1 MFANEIQNELIYK
14 TSRSSGAG
22 GQNVNKVETK
32 VQLSFDI
39 LRSRYLTDEQK
50 NILSLKL
57 KNRIN
62 QEGIFSISSDTTRS
76 QLKNKE
82 LVTQRFLAII
92 TQSLQPEKLRKPT
105 SVPLGIKMERL
116 ASKKIHAEKKA
127 NRRFRF

>member
-92 TQSLQPEKLRKPT
+92 TQSLQPEKLRKST
-105 SVPLGIKMERL
+105 NIPLGIKMERL